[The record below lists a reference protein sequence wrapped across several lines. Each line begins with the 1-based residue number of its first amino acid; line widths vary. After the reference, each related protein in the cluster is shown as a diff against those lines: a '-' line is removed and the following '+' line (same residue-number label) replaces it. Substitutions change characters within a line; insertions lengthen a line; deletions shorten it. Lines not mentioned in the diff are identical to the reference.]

1 MAGIVDRPD
10 RQTHP
15 VIRDLWI
22 TADPVDNP
30 GTNADPVDHD
40 VNRAKPRRS

>member
-1 MAGIVDRPD
+1 MICIGVMGGIVDRPD

-22 TADPVDNP
+22 T
-30 GTNADPVDHD
+30 G
-40 VNRAKPRRS
+40 